1 MNWFDLTRDPNRDPT
16 RHARAVGFLLCTI
29 AIGFVGDSAA
39 GDSSA
44 GDSAAADTIYKCTTA
59 SGAVIFSAKPC
70 VGSAQVKKIEPRVV
84 VVGAEPVLPG
94 NIPGRRGQISPEPP
108 VDTTPHRTPMPPVLE
123 SCRKEMFDLKRV
135 LDTRFIEIEL
145 NLKNARAA
153 LEQNSLEL
161 GASQTSKVGVQ
172 WGLLLTEQ
180 RRAIEQRLKDAQA
193 ALTLFYPDEKAKFAE
208 IAKRC
213 RKN

>member
-1 MNWFDLTRDPNRDPT
+1 MNFFDPACDSTCDPT
-16 RHARAVGFLLCTI
+16 RHARAAVFLLYVI
-29 AIGFVGDSAA
+29 GIGFA
-39 GDSSA
+39 GQSI
-44 GDSAAADTIYKCTTA
+44 AADTIYKCTAA
-59 SGAVIFSAKPC
+59 SGAVVFSAKPC
-70 VGSAQVKKIEPRVV
+70 IGSTQVKKIEPRVA

-94 NIPGRRGQISPEPP
+94 NIPGRRGRISPEPP

-135 LDTRFIEIEL
+135 LDARFIANEE

-153 LEQNSLEL
+153 LAQNSLEL
-161 GASQTSKVGVQ
+161 SASQTSKVGAE
-172 WGLLLTEQ
+172 WGLILAEQ
-180 RRAIEQRLKDAQA
+180 RRTIEQRLKDAEA
-193 ALTLFYPDEKAKFAE
+193 ALTLFYPDEKTKFAE